1 MTYKIVCLVN
11 NNQVVVTLP
20 PDFSNKKQV
29 TVIVDDQVD
38 NKAKKLEM
46 MKIASNDPLF
56 LADIKEVHDDFDSI
70 ENESL

>member
-56 LADIKEVHDDFDSI
+56 LSDIKEVHDDFDSI

>member
-1 MTYKIVCLVN
+1 
-11 NNQVVVTLP
+11 
-20 PDFSNKKQV
+20 
-29 TVIVDDQVD
+29 VDDQVD